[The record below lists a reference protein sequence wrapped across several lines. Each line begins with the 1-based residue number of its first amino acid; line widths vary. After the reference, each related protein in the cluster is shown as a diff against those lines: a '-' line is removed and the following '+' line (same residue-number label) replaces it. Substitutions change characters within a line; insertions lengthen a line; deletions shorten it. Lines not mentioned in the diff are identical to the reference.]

1 MAIDIKDSNIK
12 NVMNYVSKRIEKQHL
27 SGIDLFRAAKEQ
39 PGLVVKVS
47 NEIFPEELGQIRKK
61 VQKELHS
68 KFISPDI
75 AKVKPNKQTGRQ
87 K

>member
-12 NVMNYVSKRIEKQHL
+12 NVMDYVSERIEKQHL
-27 SGIDLFRAAKEQ
+27 RGIDLFQAAKEQ

-61 VQKELHS
+61 LVRKSVMASVGFRL
-68 KFISPDI
+68 FW
-75 AKVKPNKQTGRQ
+75 NTTTGRISAV
-87 K
+87 

>member
-27 SGIDLFRAAKEQ
+27 RGIDLFRAAKEQ

-68 KFISPDI
+68 KFIIPDI
-75 AKVKPNKQTGRQ
+75 AKVKSNKQTGRQ